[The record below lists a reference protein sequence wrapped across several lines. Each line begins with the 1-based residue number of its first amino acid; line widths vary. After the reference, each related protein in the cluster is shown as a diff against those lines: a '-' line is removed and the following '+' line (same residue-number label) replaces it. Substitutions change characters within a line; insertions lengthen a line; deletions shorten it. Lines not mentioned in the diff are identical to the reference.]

1 MVWFSLIITNYYYYL
16 LQLLVSD
23 PSYTVKSLKA
33 NFLTNCRY
41 SKTNYYNLLAYL
53 KVNKQSWNLVGCL
66 GNPSVLVCCFL
77 SSYKLQGQVP
87 SCELVISNLVART
100 KLWSLWLVPQIQTS
114 LNFLDK
120 FLQLVSRNA
129 LIGSNFLVNPWT
141 VFPTI
146 LEFAV
151 RFLPAKMVC

>member
-1 MVWFSLIITNYYYYL
+1 MSNFMVWFSSIITNYYYYL

-87 SCELVISNLVART
+87 SCELVIFALKSSGKDQT
-100 KLWSLWLVPQIQTS
+100 LVPVTS
-114 LNFLDK
+114 PTN
-120 FLQLVSRNA
+120 
-129 LIGSNFLVNPWT
+129 SNQF
-141 VFPTI
+141 
-146 LEFAV
+146 EFSGQVLATCFSK
-151 RFLPAKMVC
+151 RFDWKQFFG